1 MRTADSIV
9 TMRERM
15 EEMTNDNGVRISGTL
30 IRIVAAVFGVA
41 AAYFLTLQSLR
52 IELAAKAESTAVEKL
67 DKKLG
72 NIEVILKESML
83 SKEQFYKFSSD
94 MERRLSRIEYHL
106 GEITGE
112 QIGES
117 NSKK

>member
-1 MRTADSIV
+1 
-9 TMRERM
+9 
-15 EEMTNDNGVRISGTL
+15 MTRPVPEIAADNGLKISGTL
-30 IRIVAAVFGVA
+30 MRIVATVFGIA

-52 IELAAKAESTAVEKL
+52 IELAAKAESAVVEKL
-67 DKKLG
+67 DKKLN

-83 SKEQFYKFSSD
+83 SKEQFYKFSND
-94 MERRLSRIEYHL
+94 METRLTRIEYQL

-112 QIGES
+112 HIGQS